1 MSRRVPPPSLPDIR
15 ENKEEEDDPRS
26 IDLPT
31 DGTKIESEKNRKKKD
46 WKWRLRRFGNGQ
58 VRADDVA
65 RASRGTG
72 EGEGET

>member
-1 MSRRVPPPSLPDIR
+1 MSRRVPSPSLPDIR

-46 WKWRLRRFGNGQ
+46 WKWRLRRF
-58 VRADDVA
+58 
-65 RASRGTG
+65 
-72 EGEGET
+72 